1 MWGILNLM
9 QGDMTFTIHIV
20 SIFFSIYLAVFF
32 LRWWIIK
39 KSASTV
45 YAYITIMLVGIAIRG
60 ALELVARYYFL
71 TDMDR
76 FTIFC
81 HSPAWTARLVIQLV
95 AMVLL
100 AAYITRREYD
110 SRKNLGKE

>member
-9 QGDMTFTIHIV
+9 QGDMTFTLHIV
-20 SIFFSIYLAVFF
+20 STIFALYLAVFF
-32 LRWWIIK
+32 LRWWIAK
-39 KSASTV
+39 GSASTV

-60 ALELVARYYFL
+60 GFEMMARYYFL

-76 FTIFC
+76 FTAFC
-81 HSPAWTARLVIQLV
+81 HSSVWTARLVIQLI
-95 AMVLL
+95 AMVFL

-110 SRKNLGKE
+110 SRKNQEKE